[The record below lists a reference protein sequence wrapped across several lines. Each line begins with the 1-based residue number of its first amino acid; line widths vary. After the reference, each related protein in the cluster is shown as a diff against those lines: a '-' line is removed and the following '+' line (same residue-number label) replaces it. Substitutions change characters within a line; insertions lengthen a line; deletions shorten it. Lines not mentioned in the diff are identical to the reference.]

1 MTSRASQ
8 AVAAEPLLL
17 AGDAFARGTA
27 QARLCPD
34 MVAPVRHAI
43 EHRLA
48 ETAAALG
55 RPAVRRFIAGQY
67 AFTRRVYP
75 AILEEISGIAEGFGV
90 PETTLFDY
98 LHCSSA
104 MDMAALRERNPD
116 GCTSFA
122 VTLGAGAVL
131 AKNRDYRTEHVA
143 IQRVM
148 LHRDPAWGGR
158 AMLVLGSLGSPGNFS
173 SGMNSDGLAVSD
185 TASRTTDMGVGLHR
199 YFLLTRLLADC
210 ADVEQALALIRGT
223 THTGS
228 GLLILADAKGAVAA
242 VELGHRQ
249 VGIEQHRAGRV
260 GRTNHFVTRDMA
272 AANLLAADSAA
283 SRTNSE
289 RRWSVLPALLGEL
302 GDNPGVDAV
311 GGLLA
316 YHGGQGGA
324 AFCRH
329 GGDDLSATIAGAIY
343 LTRERRMLAALGNPC
358 ASPWRRYAF
367 KPAASA
373 AAAQ

>member
-1 MTSRASQ
+1 MTSRSSQ
-8 AVAAEPLLL
+8 AVAGRPLLL
-17 AGDAFARGTA
+17 AGDPFVRGAA
-27 QARLCPD
+27 QAGLCPD
-34 MVAPVRHAI
+34 MIEPVRHAI

-48 ETAAALG
+48 ETARALAH
-55 RPAVRRFIAGQY
+55 PAVRRFIAGQY
-67 AFTRRVYP
+67 DYTRRAYP
-75 AILEEISGIAEGFGV
+75 AILDEIHGLAEGFGI
-90 PETTLFDY
+90 PEATLFDY

-104 MDMAALRERNPD
+104 MDMAALRERDPD

-122 VTLGAGAVL
+122 VTLGVGAIL

-185 TASRTTDMGVGLHR
+185 TASRTTDMGIGLHR
-199 YFLLTRLLADC
+199 YFLLTRLLTDC
-210 ADVEQALALIRGT
+210 ADVGQALGLIRRT

-260 GRTNHFVTRDMA
+260 GRTNHFVTREMT

-283 SRTNSE
+283 SRANSE

-302 GDNPGVDAV
+302 GDDPGVDAV
-311 GGLLA
+311 AGLLA

-329 GGDDLSATIAGAIY
+329 GGGDLSATIAGAIY
-343 LTRERRMLAALGNPC
+343 LTRERRMLVALGNPC
-358 ASPWRRYAF
+358 ASAWRRYEF